1 MYVDML
7 DNHVII
13 VRMRSDSK
21 SPLGP
26 LPASYKKLQTRLAQ
40 PGWICQ
46 GTVVCRP
53 LHRKIGGQW
62 VEKGPY
68 YLWTCKYQGKTVSH
82 ALSKNQYQVAK
93 KAIEANREVMGV
105 LAKLQTMTIQT
116 ILRKVPGVRKRQQLQ
131 ATKVA
136 H

>member
-1 MYVDML
+1 ML
-7 DNHVII
+7 DNYVII
-13 VRMRSDSK
+13 IRMRSHTE

-26 LPASYKKLQTRLAQ
+26 LPAGYKKLLARLAQ

-53 LHRKIGGQW
+53 LHRKIDGQW

-68 YLWTCKYQGKTVSH
+68 YLWTCKYQGKTVSQ
-82 ALSKNQYQVAK
+82 ALSQTQYQVAK
-93 KAIEANREVMGV
+93 KAIAANRRVMGV

-131 ATKVA
+131 AT
-136 H
+136 